1 MPKALLQDARGS
13 ITISSYREQEMHHAE
28 HEAARERADAPYRRD
43 AGAPAAGGGPDETV
57 WGMFEARAARQ
68 GGRIAVVDGAV
79 DIDYERLRAR
89 AEVIAGEL
97 AARGVAPGALV
108 GVCLGR
114 TWELVATLLGVLRA
128 GCAYVPIDP
137 AYPDERVRY
146 MIEHSRAASVV
157 VDAGTAALC
166 SAAPDRVRLDAVPD
180 RPAVSPAACSAGDLA
195 YVIYTSGSTGKPKG
209 VAIQHRSV
217 AAMTASM
224 RRLLGDEDLAGV
236 LAAASVCFDPSVMEI
251 LGTLVL
257 GGTVVLS
264 ENVLAL
270 RELPAAHRVRTAI
283 MVPSAMKALLATGPL
298 PSGLRCVVLGG
309 EVLSRSLT
317 ERLHA
322 DPCAPRVVNV
332 YGPTEATVFVTAVEA
347 GSGPITIGS
356 PVRDARAYVLDE
368 SLHPVSAGT
377 AGELALAGDQ
387 LARGYLHDDERTRQ
401 SFPTLAPDGPI
412 PEQRIYRTGDLC
424 RWTETGELEFLGRAD
439 RQVKVRGYRIEL
451 DEIEDILASMPGV
464 DEAAVVATPGEGKS
478 LLTAYAVSRQ
488 ESVTASTVRSW
499 LADRLPKYMI
509 PHHVMLPAEMPKL
522 PNGKVDR
529 LRLPAPAHHGDE
541 ATPEA
546 KAAGDGPAAS
556 RTGAG
561 ALPSPHEQRR
571 SVLLAMVRQE
581 AALLLGA
588 PGPDAVRPDEPLAAL
603 GFDSLD
609 TTELTVRLSRVLD
622 TDLPSST
629 LVEQMTPEEAV
640 DGLLAVLGRA
650 SGGEVRGRPQ
660 GVGAADR
667 LGVFQDQV
675 RSGHPPAFAAKA
687 PAWSATDRG
696 ALVQHFRSL
705 LTRSGLDPYGKVVRT
720 GSAERGVV
728 ADPGTGEE
736 HEALIWTTNLY
747 LGLNRDEEVIEE
759 ARSALGRFGTG
770 MGISAAGSG
779 QTGLHTEFEQEFAA
793 MVGKPAACL
802 FPTGFTA
809 SLGAVAGIVGDQ
821 DVVVMDQ
828 LCHASL
834 VDGARL
840 SGARVRTFR
849 HNDAADL
856 RAVLEAESSPY
867 RTTLVVLESVY
878 SMGEGTAPLRE
889 IVSAAKDSGALVLV
903 DEAHSFGLYGVRG
916 AGLCAAEDVTE
927 QVDFVLTTLSKALGS
942 IGGVVAAQEQ
952 HIALLRA
959 SARSYVF
966 QANISP
972 ADVAAALAALRRV
985 AAGDALRAR
994 LWDTAHYMRK
1004 RFSNAGYELGTG
1016 DGLIITPFF
1025 SDGEKLHAIARGLF
1039 RRGVHAAAVTYP
1051 IVERGRGRLR
1061 FICSAAHTRADV
1073 DETLQALIDAD
1084 AEAATVPLSGDDM
1097 DLREERDEESTRCD
1111 VANWADAFATYLE
1124 SVVANLPTPA
1134 PHLTVTIILPGG
1146 EEYLAVRIN
1155 EHGVSREPDDT
1166 ATTPACSLRLVDDAA
1181 TAALCSRDVGSLLES
1196 VIAGTCVLAG
1206 QTQAFVWLIGRL
1218 SDWQCST

>member
-1 MPKALLQDARGS
+1 
-13 ITISSYREQEMHHAE
+13 MHHAE
-28 HEAARERADAPYRRD
+28 HEAAHGSAGAPDRGDAR
-43 AGAPAAGGGPDETV
+43 APAAGAGPDETV
-57 WGMFEARAARQ
+57 WGLFEARAARQ
-68 GGRIAVVDGAV
+68 GSRIAVVDGAV

-89 AEVIAGEL
+89 AEAIAGEL

-128 GCAYVPIDP
+128 GCAYVPMDP
-137 AYPDERVRY
+137 AYPAERVRY
-146 MIEHSRAASVV
+146 LIEHSRAASVV
-157 VDAGTAALC
+157 VDAGTAELC
-166 SAAPDRVRLDAVPD
+166 SAAPGRVRLDAVPD
-180 RPAVSPAACSAGDLA
+180 RPAASPAACSAGDLA

-209 VAIQHRSV
+209 VAVEHRSV
-217 AAMTASM
+217 VAMAASM
-224 RRLLGDEDLAGV
+224 RRLLDDEDLTGV

-283 MVPSAMKALLATGPL
+283 MVPSAMKALLAAGPL
-298 PSGLRCVVLGG
+298 PGGLRCVVLGG
-309 EVLSRSLT
+309 EVLSRSLV
-317 ERLHA
+317 ERVHA
-322 DPCAPRVVNV
+322 DPCTPRVVNV
-332 YGPTEATVFVTAVEA
+332 YGPTEATVFITAVEA
-347 GSGPITIGS
+347 GSGPITIGT
-356 PVRDARAYVLDE
+356 PVLDARAYVLDE
-368 SLHPVSAGT
+368 ALQPVPAGT

-401 SFPTLAPDGPI
+401 SFPALAPDGPV

-439 RQVKVRGYRIEL
+439 RQVKIRGHRIEL
-451 DEIEDILASMPGV
+451 DEIEAVLASMPGV
-464 DEAAVVATPGEGKS
+464 DEAAVVATTGEGKS

-488 ESVTASTVRSW
+488 ESVTASNVRSQ
-499 LADRLPKYMI
+499 LADRLPKYMV
-509 PHHVMLPAEMPKL
+509 PHHVMLPAELPKL
-522 PNGKVDR
+522 PNGKIDR
-529 LRLPAPAHHGDE
+529 LRLPAAAHHGDE
-541 ATPEA
+541 AAPEG
-546 KAAGDGPAAS
+546 KAGGDGPAAS
-556 RTGAG
+556 RSGPG
-561 ALPSPHEQRR
+561 PLPSPHEQRR
-571 SVLLAMVRQE
+571 SVLLAMVMEE

-588 PGPDAVRPDEPLAAL
+588 PGPEAVRQDEPLAAL
-603 GFDSLD
+603 GVDSLD
-609 TTELTVRLSRVLD
+609 IAELTVRLSRRLA
-622 TDLPSST
+622 TDLPSSA
-629 LVEQMTPEEAV
+629 LVEHMTPKEAV

-650 SGGEVRGRPQ
+650 SGGGEVRGRPQ

-667 LGVFQDQV
+667 LDVFQDQV
-675 RSGHPPAFAAKA
+675 RSGYPPAFAAKA

-696 ALVQHFRSL
+696 ALVRHFRGIL
-705 LTRSGLDPYGKVVRT
+705 ARSGLDPYGKVVRT
-720 GSAERGVV
+720 GSAERGLV
-728 ADPGTGEE
+728 ADPVTGEE

-759 ARSALGRFGTG
+759 ARSALSRFGTG

-779 QTGLHTEFEQEFAA
+779 QTGLHTDFEQGFAA

-809 SLGAVAGIVGDQ
+809 SLGVVAGIVGEQ

-840 SGARVRTFR
+840 SGASVRTFR

-856 RAVLEAESSPY
+856 RAVLKAESSPY

-878 SMGEGTAPLRE
+878 SMGEGVAPLRE
-889 IVSAAKDSGALVLV
+889 IVSAAKEYGALVLV
-903 DEAHSFGLYGVRG
+903 DEAHSFGLYGARG
-916 AGLCAAEDVTE
+916 AGLCAAEGVTE

-942 IGGVVAAQEQ
+942 IGGVVAAREQ

-985 AAGDALRAR
+985 AAGDELRAR
-994 LWDTAHYMRK
+994 LWDTAYYMRK
-1004 RFSNAGYELGTG
+1004 RFSDAGYELGPG
-1016 DGLIITPFF
+1016 DGLIVTPFF
-1025 SDGEKLHAIARGLF
+1025 SDGAKLHAIARGLF

-1061 FICSAAHTRADV
+1061 FICSASHTRADV
-1073 DETLQALIDAD
+1073 DETLQALTDAE
-1084 AEAATVPLSGDDM
+1084 AEAATVPTSHGDM
-1097 DLREERDEESTRCD
+1097 DPREKRDEEPARVDAAS
-1111 VANWADAFATYLE
+1111 WADAFTAYLE
-1124 SVVANLPTPA
+1124 SVLAELPA
-1134 PHLTVTIILPGG
+1134 PEPHLMVTIALPGG
-1146 EEYLAVRIN
+1146 KEELVVRIN
-1155 EHGVSREPDDT
+1155 ENGVTREPGST
-1166 ATTPACSLRLVDDAA
+1166 AATPACSLRLVDDEA
-1181 TAALCSRDVGSLLES
+1181 TAALCSRNVESLLES
-1196 VIAGTCVLAG
+1196 VIAGTCVLTG
-1206 QTQAFVWLIGRL
+1206 HTQPFVWLIGRL
-1218 SDWQCST
+1218 SDWQSSTSGA

>member
-1 MPKALLQDARGS
+1 
-13 ITISSYREQEMHHAE
+13 MHHAE
-28 HEAARERADAPYRRD
+28 HGAARGSAGAPDRRSDAR
-43 AGAPAAGGGPDETV
+43 APAAGRGPDETV
-57 WGMFEARAARQ
+57 WGLFEARAARQ
-68 GGRIAVVDGAV
+68 GSRIAVVDGAV
-79 DIDYERLRAR
+79 DIDYARLRAR

-128 GCAYVPIDP
+128 GCAYVPMDP
-137 AYPDERVRY
+137 AYPAERVRY

-166 SAAPDRVRLDAVPD
+166 SAAPDRVHLDAVPD
-180 RPAVSPAACSAGDLA
+180 RPAASPAACSAGDLA

-209 VAIQHRSV
+209 VAVEHRSV
-217 AAMTASM
+217 VAMAASM
-224 RRLLGDEDLAGV
+224 RRLLDDEDLTGV

-283 MVPSAMKALLATGPL
+283 MVPSAMKALLAAGPL
-298 PSGLRCVVLGG
+298 PGGLRCVVLGG
-309 EVLSRSLT
+309 EVLSRSLV
-317 ERLHA
+317 ERVHA

-332 YGPTEATVFVTAVEA
+332 YGPTEATVFITAVEA
-347 GSGPITIGS
+347 GSGPITIGG
-356 PVRDARAYVLDE
+356 PVLDARAYVLDE
-368 SLHPVSAGT
+368 SLRPVPAGT

-401 SFPTLAPDGPI
+401 SFPALAPDGPV

-439 RQVKVRGYRIEL
+439 RQVKIRGHRIEL
-451 DEIEDILASMPGV
+451 DEIEAVLASMPGV
-464 DEAAVVATPGEGKS
+464 DEAAVVATTGEGKS

-488 ESVTASTVRSW
+488 ESVTASTVRSQ

-509 PHHVMLPAEMPKL
+509 PHHVMLSAELPKL

-529 LRLPAPAHHGDE
+529 LRLPAPAPAHHGDE
-541 ATPEA
+541 AAPEE
-546 KAAGDGPAAS
+546 KACGGGPAAS
-556 RTGAG
+556 RTGPG
-561 ALPSPHEQRR
+561 PLPSPHEQRP
-571 SVLLAMVRQE
+571 SVLLAMVTEE

-603 GFDSLD
+603 GVDSLD
-609 TTELTVRLSRVLD
+609 IAELTVRLSRRLV

-629 LVEQMTPEEAV
+629 LVEQMTPKEAV

-650 SGGEVRGRPQ
+650 SRGGGARGRPQ

-667 LGVFQDQV
+667 LDVFQDQV
-675 RSGHPPAFAAKA
+675 RSGYPPAFAAKV

-696 ALVQHFRSL
+696 ALVQHLRGL
-705 LTRSGLDPYGKVVRT
+705 LARSGLDPYGKVVRT

-728 ADPGTGEE
+728 ADPVTGEE
-736 HEALIWTTNLY
+736 HQSLIWTTNLY
-747 LGLNRDEEVIEE
+747 LGLNRDKEVIEE

-779 QTGLHTEFEQEFAA
+779 QTGLHTDFEQEFAA

-809 SLGAVAGIVGDQ
+809 SLGVVAGIMGDQ

-840 SGARVRTFR
+840 SGATVRTFR

-856 RAVLEAESSPY
+856 RAVLTAESSPY

-878 SMGEGTAPLRE
+878 SMGEGVAPLRE
-889 IVSAAKDSGALVLV
+889 LVSAAKESGALVLV

-916 AGLCAAEDVTE
+916 AGLCAAEGVTE

-942 IGGVVAAQEQ
+942 IGGVVAAREQ

-985 AAGDALRAR
+985 ATGDALRAR

-1004 RFSNAGYELGTG
+1004 RFSDAGYELGTG
-1016 DGLIITPFF
+1016 DGLIVTPFF
-1025 SDGEKLHAIARGLF
+1025 SDGAKLHAIARGLF
-1039 RRGVHAAAVTYP
+1039 RRGVHAAAVSYP

-1061 FICSAAHTRADV
+1061 FICSASHTRADV
-1073 DETLQALIDAD
+1073 DETLRALNDAET
-1084 AEAATVPLSGDDM
+1084 EAATVPTWHGDTEP
-1097 DLREERDEESTRCD
+1097 REERDEESIRCD
-1111 VANWADAFATYLE
+1111 VANWADALTTYLE
-1124 SVVANLPTPA
+1124 SVLVELPAPA
-1134 PHLTVTIILPGG
+1134 PHLVVTIVLPGAK
-1146 EEYLAVRIN
+1146 EDLAVRIN
-1155 EHGVSREPDDT
+1155 EHGVTREPDST
-1166 ATTPACSLRLVDDAA
+1166 VATSSCSLHLTDDEAA
-1181 TAALCSRDVGSLLES
+1181 VALCSRNVESLLES
-1196 VIAGTCVLAG
+1196 VIAGTCVLTG
-1206 QTQAFVWLIGRL
+1206 HTQPFVWLIGRL
-1218 SDWQCST
+1218 SDWQSSTSGA

>member
-1 MPKALLQDARGS
+1 
-13 ITISSYREQEMHHAE
+13 MHHAE
-28 HEAARERADAPYRRD
+28 HEAAHGR
-43 AGAPAAGGGPDETV
+43 AGAPDRWDARTPAAGGGGPDETV
-57 WGMFEARAARQ
+57 WGLFEARASRQ
-68 GGRIAVVDGAV
+68 GSRIAVVDGTV

-89 AEVIAGEL
+89 AEAIAGEL

-128 GCAYVPIDP
+128 GCAYVPMDP
-137 AYPDERVRY
+137 AYPAERVRY

-180 RPAVSPAACSAGDLA
+180 RPAASPAACSAADLA

-209 VAIQHRSV
+209 VAVEHRSV
-217 AAMTASM
+217 VAMTASM
-224 RRLLGDEDLAGV
+224 RELLGDEDLAGV

-283 MVPSAMKALLATGPL
+283 MVPSAMQALLATGPL
-298 PSGLRCVVLGG
+298 PGGLRCVVLGG
-309 EVLSRSLT
+309 EVLSRSLL
-317 ERLHA
+317 ERLHT

-356 PVRDARAYVLDE
+356 PVLNTRAYVLDE
-368 SLHPVSAGT
+368 SLQPVPAGT

-387 LARGYLHDDERTRQ
+387 LARGYLHDDERTRH
-401 SFPTLAPDGPI
+401 SFPAPAPDGPI

-439 RQVKVRGYRIEL
+439 RQVKIRGHRIEL
-451 DEIEDILASMPGV
+451 DEIEAVLASMPGV
-464 DEAAVVATPGEGKS
+464 DEAAVVATTGEGKS
-478 LLTAYAVSRQ
+478 FLTAYAVSRQ
-488 ESVTASTVRSW
+488 ESVTASTVRSR

-509 PHHVMLPAEMPKL
+509 PHHVMLPSEIPKL

-529 LRLPAPAHHGDE
+529 LRLPTPVHHGDE
-541 ATPEA
+541 AA
-546 KAAGDGPAAS
+546 AQDKAAPQEKAGGDGPAAS
-556 RTGAG
+556 RTGPG
-561 ALPSPHEQRR
+561 ALPSPHGQQR
-571 SVLLAMVRQE
+571 SVLLARVLE
-581 AALLLGA
+581 ETALLLGA

-609 TTELTVRLSRVLD
+609 IAELTVRLSRGLA

-629 LVEQMTPEEAV
+629 LVEQMTPKEAV
-640 DGLLAVLGRA
+640 EGLLAVLGRA
-650 SGGEVRGRPQ
+650 SGGGEVRARPQ

-667 LGVFQDQV
+667 LDVFQEQV
-675 RSGHPPAFAAKA
+675 RSGHPPAFAAKV

-696 ALVQHFRSL
+696 ALVQHFRRL
-705 LTRSGLDPYGKVVRT
+705 LARSGLDPYGKVVRT

-849 HNDAADL
+849 HNDATDL
-856 RAVLEAESSPY
+856 RAILEAETSPY

-878 SMGEGTAPLRE
+878 SMGEGAAPLRE
-889 IVSAAKDSGALVLV
+889 IVSAAKESGALVLV

-916 AGLCAAEDVTE
+916 AGLCAAEGVTE
-927 QVDFVLTTLSKALGS
+927 DVDFVLTTLSKALGS
-942 IGGVVAAQEQ
+942 IGGVVAAREQ
-952 HIALLRA
+952 HIDLLRA

-1004 RFSNAGYELGTG
+1004 RFSDAGYELGTG
-1016 DGLIITPFF
+1016 EGLIITPFF
-1025 SDGEKLHAIARGLF
+1025 SDGEKLHATARGLF

-1061 FICSAAHTRADV
+1061 FICSASHTRADV
-1073 DETLQALIDAD
+1073 DETLQALIEAEK
-1084 AEAATVPLSGDDM
+1084 EAAAFPTSPDAM
-1097 DLREERDEESTRCD
+1097 DLRKERDEESTRFD
-1111 VANWADAFATYLE
+1111 VTNWADAFTTYLE
-1124 SVVANLPTPA
+1124 SNLAELPAPA
-1134 PHLTVTIILPGG
+1134 PHLVVTIVLPGG
-1146 EEYLAVRIN
+1146 QEDLVVRIN
-1155 EHGVSREPDDT
+1155 EHGVTREPDNT
-1166 ATTPACSLRLVDDAA
+1166 AAMPACSLRLVDDEA
-1181 TAALCSRDVGSLLES
+1181 TAALCSRNVESLLGS
-1196 VIAGTCVLAG
+1196 VIAGSCVLAG
-1206 QTQAFVWLIGRL
+1206 HTQPFVWLIGRL
-1218 SDWQCST
+1218 SDWQSSTSGA

>member
-1 MPKALLQDARGS
+1 
-13 ITISSYREQEMHHAE
+13 MHHAE
-28 HEAARERADAPYRRD
+28 HEAARGRAGAPDCGDAPV
-43 AGAPAAGGGPDETV
+43 PAAGGGPDETV
-57 WGMFEARAARQ
+57 WELFEAQAARR
-68 GGRIAVVDGAV
+68 GSRIAVVDGAV
-79 DIDYERLRAR
+79 EIDYERLRAR
-89 AEVIAGEL
+89 AEAIAGEL
-97 AARGVAPGALV
+97 AARGVAPGELV

-128 GCAYVPIDP
+128 GCAYVPMDP
-137 AYPDERVRY
+137 AYPAERVRY
-146 MIEHSRAASVV
+146 MIEHSRAAAVV

-180 RPAVSPAACSAGDLA
+180 RPAASRAACSAGDLA

-209 VAIQHRSV
+209 VAVEHRSV
-217 AAMTASM
+217 VAMTASM

-251 LGTLVL
+251 LGTLIL
-257 GGTVVLS
+257 GGTVVLA

-270 RELPAAHRVRTAI
+270 RELPAAHLVRTAI
-283 MVPSAMKALLATGPL
+283 MVPSAMKALLAAGPL
-298 PSGLRCVVLGG
+298 PGGLRCVVLGG
-309 EVLSRSLT
+309 EVLSRSLV

-332 YGPTEATVFVTAVEA
+332 YGPTEATVFITTAEV
-347 GSGPITIGS
+347 GNGPITIGS
-356 PVRDARAYVLDE
+356 PVPDARAYVLDE
-368 SLHPVSAGT
+368 SLQPVPAGT

-387 LARGYLHDDERTRQ
+387 LARGYLHDDERTRR
-401 SFPTLAPDGPI
+401 SFPALAPDGPI
-412 PEQRIYRTGDLC
+412 PEQRIYRTGDLS

-439 RQVKVRGYRIEL
+439 RQVKIRGHRIEL
-451 DEIEDILASMPGV
+451 DEIEVQLASLPGV
-464 DEAAVVATPGEGKS
+464 DEAAVVVTTGEEGKS

-488 ESVTASTVRSW
+488 ESVTALTVRSQ
-499 LADRLPKYMI
+499 LADRLPKHMI
-509 PHHVMLPAEMPKL
+509 PHHIMLPAELPKL

-529 LRLPAPAHHGDE
+529 LRLPAPAQHGDE
-541 ATPEA
+541 ATPEGRA
-546 KAAGDGPAAS
+546 GGDGPAAS
-556 RTGAG
+556 RTGPG
-561 ALPSPHEQRR
+561 APPSPDEQRR
-571 SVLLAMVRQE
+571 SVLLAMVLEE
-581 AALLLGA
+581 ATLLLDA
-588 PGPDAVRPDEPLAAL
+588 PGPDAVRPDEPLIAQ

-609 TTELTVRLSRVLD
+609 IAELTARLSRGLA
-622 TDLPSST
+622 TDLTSST
-629 LVEQMTPEEAV
+629 LVEQMTPMEAV

-650 SGGEVRGRPQ
+650 SGGGQVCGRPRSA
-660 GVGAADR
+660 GAADR
-667 LGVFQDQV
+667 LGVFQEQV
-675 RSGHPPAFAAKA
+675 RAGYPPAFAAKV

-696 ALVQHFRSL
+696 ALVQHFRDL
-705 LTRSGLDPYGKVVRT
+705 LARSGLDPYGKVVRT
-720 GSAERGVV
+720 GSADRGVV

-747 LGLNRDEEVIEE
+747 LGLNRDAEVIEE
-759 ARSALGRFGTG
+759 ARRGLDRFGTG

-779 QTGLHTEFEQEFAA
+779 QTGLHTDFEQEFAA

-840 SGARVRTFR
+840 SGARVRTFK

-856 RAVLEAESSPY
+856 RSVLTAESSPY

-878 SMGEGTAPLRE
+878 SMGEGAAPLRE
-889 IVSAAKDSGALVLV
+889 IVSAAKESGALVLV

-916 AGLCAAEDVTE
+916 AGLCAAEGVTE
-927 QVDFVLTTLSKALGS
+927 HVDFILTTLSKALGS
-942 IGGVVAAQEQ
+942 IGGVVAAREQ

-959 SARSYVF
+959 SARSYIF

-972 ADVAAALAALRRV
+972 ADVAAALATLRRV
-985 AAGDALRAR
+985 AAGDTLRAR

-1004 RFSNAGYELGTG
+1004 RFSEAGYELGAG

-1025 SDGEKLHAIARGLF
+1025 SDGENLHAIARGLL

-1061 FICSAAHTRADV
+1061 FICSASHTRADV
-1073 DETLQALIDAD
+1073 DATLQALIEAE
-1084 AEAATVPLSGDDM
+1084 AEAATAPAPHDAM
-1097 DLREERDEESTRCD
+1097 DLREERDEESAPWD
-1111 VANWADAFATYLE
+1111 VAHWADAFTTYLE
-1124 SVVANLPTPA
+1124 SVLAELPTPA
-1134 PHLTVTIILPGG
+1134 PHLTVTIALPEDEGS
-1146 EEYLAVRIN
+1146 LVVRIN
-1155 EHGVSREPDDT
+1155 EHGVTREPDSTT
-1166 ATTPACSLRLVDDAA
+1166 ATPACSLRLIDDAA
-1181 TAALCSRDVGSLLES
+1181 TAALCSRNVGRLLES
-1196 VIAGTCVLAG
+1196 VLAGACVLSG
-1206 QTQAFVWLIGRL
+1206 DTQVFVWLIGRL
-1218 SDWQCST
+1218 SDWQSSAGGGSLPLSDGHTDTGSA

>member
-1 MPKALLQDARGS
+1 
-13 ITISSYREQEMHHAE
+13 MHHAE
-28 HEAARERADAPYRRD
+28 YEAVHGRAGDPDRRQARAH
-43 AGAPAAGGGPDETV
+43 GAGGGPDETV
-57 WGMFEARAARQ
+57 WGQFEARAARQ
-68 GGRIAVVDGAV
+68 GGRIAVVDGAA

-89 AEVIAGEL
+89 AEAIAAEL
-97 AARGVAPGALV
+97 IARGVAPGALV

-114 TWELVATLLGVLRA
+114 TWELVATLLGILRA
-128 GCAYVPIDP
+128 GCAYVPVDP
-137 AYPDERVRY
+137 AYPADRVRY
-146 MIEHSRAASVV
+146 VIENSRAASVV

-166 SAAPDRVRLDAVPD
+166 SAAPDRVRLDTVPD
-180 RPAVSPAACSAGDLA
+180 RPAASPAACSAGDLA
-195 YVIYTSGSTGKPKG
+195 YVIYTSGSTGNPKG
-209 VAIQHRSV
+209 VAVEHRSV
-217 AAMTASM
+217 VAMTASM
-224 RRLLGDEDLAGV
+224 SRLLDDEDLAGV
-236 LAAASVCFDPSVMEI
+236 LAATSVCFDPSVMEI
-251 LGTLVL
+251 LGTLIL

-264 ENVLAL
+264 ENALAL

-283 MVPSAMKALLATGPL
+283 MVPSAMKTLLAAAPL
-298 PSGLRCVVLGG
+298 PDGLRCVVLGG
-309 EVLSRSLT
+309 EALSRSLV
-317 ERLHA
+317 ERLH
-322 DPCAPRVVNV
+322 DVPCAPRVVNV
-332 YGPTEATVFVTAVEA
+332 YGPTEATVFITAVEV

-356 PVRDARAYVLDE
+356 PVPGARAYVLDE
-368 SLHPVSAGT
+368 FLQPVPAGT
-377 AGELALAGDQ
+377 AGELALAGHQ

-401 SFPTLAPDGPI
+401 SFPTLAPDGPV

-424 RWTETGELEFLGRAD
+424 RWTETGELEFLGRID
-439 RQVKVRGYRIEL
+439 RQVKIRGHRVEL
-451 DEIEDILASMPGV
+451 DEIEAVLASMPGV
-464 DEAAVVATPGEGKS
+464 NEAAVVATTGEGKN

-488 ESVTASTVRSW
+488 ESVTATTVRSQ

-509 PHHVMLPAEMPKL
+509 PHHIMLLARLPKL

-529 LRLPAPAHHGDE
+529 LGLPAPAHHGQE
-541 ATPEA
+541 AAPDG
-546 KAAGDGPAAS
+546 KAGGDALAAS
-556 RTGAG
+556 RTGPAE
-561 ALPSPHEQRR
+561 LPPTHDQQR
-571 SVLLAMVRQE
+571 SVLLAMVKEE

-588 PGPDAVRPDEPLAAL
+588 PGPDAVRPDKPLAAL

-609 TTELTVRLSRVLD
+609 IAELTARLSLGLA
-622 TDLPSST
+622 TNLPSST
-629 LVEQMTPEEAV
+629 LVEQMTPKEAV
-640 DGLLAVLGRA
+640 EGLLVALGRA
-650 SGGEVRGRPQ
+650 AGGEVRARPQ

-667 LGVFQDQV
+667 LDVFQEQV

-705 LTRSGLDPYGKVVRT
+705 LARSGLDPYGKVVRT

-728 ADPGTGEE
+728 ADLGTGEE

-747 LGLNRDEEVIEE
+747 LGLNRDVEVIEE
-759 ARSALGRFGTG
+759 ARDALGRFGTG

-779 QTGLHTEFEQEFAA
+779 QTGLHTDFEQEFAA

-809 SLGAVAGIVGDQ
+809 SLGTIAGIVGDQ

-840 SGARVRTFR
+840 SGAKVRTFR
-849 HNDAADL
+849 HNDTADL
-856 RAVLEAESSPY
+856 RAVLKAETSPY

-878 SMGEGTAPLRE
+878 SMGEGAAPLRD
-889 IVSAAKDSGALVLV
+889 IVAAAKSFGALVLV

-916 AGLCAAEDVTE
+916 AGLCAAEGVTE

-942 IGGVVAAQEQ
+942 IGGVVAAREQ

-966 QANISP
+966 QANITP
-972 ADVAAALAALRRV
+972 ADVAAALAALRKV
-985 AAGDALRAR
+985 AAGDAMRAR

-1004 RFSNAGYELGTG
+1004 RFSDAGYELGTG

-1061 FICSAAHTRADV
+1061 FICSASHTRADV
-1073 DETLQALIDAD
+1073 DETLQALIDAET
-1084 AEAATVPLSGDDM
+1084 EAATVATAHEDA
-1097 DLREERDEESTRCD
+1097 DLREVREEESTRLD
-1111 VANWADAFATYLE
+1111 VAHWAEAFTTYLE
-1124 SVVANLPTPA
+1124 SVLAELPA
-1134 PHLTVTIILPGG
+1134 PAPNLLVTIGMPSGG
-1146 EEYLAVRIN
+1146 EELVIRID
-1155 EHGVSREPDDT
+1155 EHGVARVHDIT
-1166 ATTPACSLRLVDDAA
+1166 AATPACSLRLVDDQA
-1181 TAALCSRDVGSLLES
+1181 TAALCSRNVGRLLES
-1196 VIAGTCVLAG
+1196 VVAGTCELAG
-1206 QTQAFVWLIGRL
+1206 QTQPFVWLIGRL
-1218 SDWQCST
+1218 SDWQTSTRGA

>member
-1 MPKALLQDARGS
+1 
-13 ITISSYREQEMHHAE
+13 MHHAE
-28 HEAARERADAPYRRD
+28 HEAAHSSAVAPDRGDAR
-43 AGAPAAGGGPDETV
+43 APAAGRGPDETV
-57 WGMFEARAARQ
+57 WGLFEARAARQ
-68 GGRIAVVDGAV
+68 GSRIAVVDGAV

-89 AEVIAGEL
+89 AEAIAGEL

-128 GCAYVPIDP
+128 GCAYVPMDP
-137 AYPDERVRY
+137 AYPAERVRY

-157 VDAGTAALC
+157 VDAGTAELC
-166 SAAPDRVRLDAVPD
+166 SAAPDRVPLDAVPD
-180 RPAVSPAACSAGDLA
+180 RPAASPAACSAGDLA

-209 VAIQHRSV
+209 VAVEHRSV
-217 AAMTASM
+217 VAMAASM
-224 RRLLGDEDLAGV
+224 RRLLDDEDLTGV

-283 MVPSAMKALLATGPL
+283 MVPSAMKALLAAGPL
-298 PSGLRCVVLGG
+298 PGGLRCVVLGG
-309 EVLSRSLT
+309 EVLSRSLV
-317 ERLHA
+317 ERVHA
-322 DPCAPRVVNV
+322 DPCEPRVVNV
-332 YGPTEATVFVTAVEA
+332 YGPTEATVFITAVEA

-356 PVRDARAYVLDE
+356 PVLNARAYVLDE
-368 SLHPVSAGT
+368 ALQPVPAGT

-401 SFPTLAPDGPI
+401 SFPALAPGGPV

-424 RWTETGELEFLGRAD
+424 RWTEAGELEFLGRAD
-439 RQVKVRGYRIEL
+439 RQVKIRGHRIEL
-451 DEIEDILASMPGV
+451 DEIEAVLASMPGV
-464 DEAAVVATPGEGKS
+464 DEAAVVATTGEGKN

-488 ESVTASTVRSW
+488 ESVTASTVRAQ
-499 LADRLPKYMI
+499 LADRLPKYMV
-509 PHHVMLPAEMPKL
+509 PHHVMLPAELPKL
-522 PNGKVDR
+522 PNGKIDR
-529 LRLPAPAHHGDE
+529 LRLPAVAHHGDE
-541 ATPEA
+541 AAPEG
-546 KAAGDGPAAS
+546 KACGDGPAAS
-556 RTGAG
+556 RTAG
-561 ALPSPHEQRR
+561 PLPSPHEQRR
-571 SVLLAMVRQE
+571 SVLLAMVMEE

-588 PGPDAVRPDEPLAAL
+588 PGPEAVRQDEPLAAL
-603 GFDSLD
+603 GVDSLD
-609 TTELTVRLSRVLD
+609 IAELTVRLSRRLA

-629 LVEQMTPEEAV
+629 LVEHMTPKEAA
-640 DGLLAVLGRA
+640 DGLLVVLGRA
-650 SGGEVRGRPQ
+650 SGGGEVRGRPQ

-667 LGVFQDQV
+667 LDVFQDQV
-675 RSGHPPAFAAKA
+675 RSGYPPAFAAKA

-696 ALVQHFRSL
+696 ALVRHFRGIL
-705 LTRSGLDPYGKVVRT
+705 ARSGLDPYGKVVRT
-720 GSAERGVV
+720 GSAERGLV
-728 ADPGTGEE
+728 ADPVTGEE

-759 ARSALGRFGTG
+759 ARSALSRFGTG

-779 QTGLHTEFEQEFAA
+779 QTDLHTDFEQEFAA

-809 SLGAVAGIVGDQ
+809 SLGVVAGIVGER

-840 SGARVRTFR
+840 SGASVRTFR
-849 HNDAADL
+849 HNDEADL
-856 RAVLEAESSPY
+856 RAVLKAESSPY

-878 SMGEGTAPLRE
+878 SMGEGVAPLRE
-889 IVSAAKDSGALVLV
+889 IVSAAKEYGALVLV
-903 DEAHSFGLYGVRG
+903 DEAHSFGLYGARG
-916 AGLCAAEDVTE
+916 AGLCAAEGVTE

-942 IGGVVAAQEQ
+942 IGGVVAAREQ

-994 LWDTAHYMRK
+994 LWDTASYMRK
-1004 RFSNAGYELGTG
+1004 RFSDAGYELGPG
-1016 DGLIITPFF
+1016 DGLIVTPFF
-1025 SDGEKLHAIARGLF
+1025 SDGAKLHAIARGLF
-1039 RRGVHAAAVTYP
+1039 QRGVHAAAVTYP

-1061 FICSAAHTRADV
+1061 FICSASHTRADV
-1073 DETLQALIDAD
+1073 DETLQALTDAE
-1084 AEAATVPLSGDDM
+1084 AEAATAPTSHGDM
-1097 DLREERDEESTRCD
+1097 ELREKRDEEPARVD
-1111 VANWADAFATYLE
+1111 VANWADAFTTYLE
-1124 SVVANLPTPA
+1124 SVLAELCAPA
-1134 PHLTVTIILPGG
+1134 PHLMVTIALPGG
-1146 EEYLAVRIN
+1146 KEELVVRIN
-1155 EHGVSREPDDT
+1155 EHGVTREPDST
-1166 ATTPACSLRLVDDAA
+1166 AATPACSLRLVDDEA
-1181 TAALCSRDVGSLLES
+1181 TAALCSRNVESLLES
-1196 VIAGTCVLAG
+1196 VIAGACVLTG
-1206 QTQAFVWLIGRL
+1206 HTQPFVWLIGRL
-1218 SDWQCST
+1218 SDWQSSTSGA

>member
-1 MPKALLQDARGS
+1 
-13 ITISSYREQEMHHAE
+13 MHHAE
-28 HEAARERADAPYRRD
+28 HAAAYGKAGGPDRRD
-43 AGAPAAGGGPDETV
+43 ASAPAAGGGGPDETV
-57 WGMFEARAARQ
+57 WGLFEARAARQ
-68 GGRIAVVDGAV
+68 GSRVALVDGAV
-79 DIDYERLRAR
+79 DVDYARLRAR

-97 AARGVAPGALV
+97 AARGVAPGSLV
-108 GVCLGR
+108 GVCLDR
-114 TWELVATLLGVLRA
+114 TWEMVATMLGVLRA
-128 GCAYVPIDP
+128 GCAYVPMDP
-137 AYPDERVRY
+137 AYPAERVRY
-146 MIEHSRAASVV
+146 IIEHSRVASVV

-166 SAAPDRVRLDAVPD
+166 SAAPDRVHLDAVPN
-180 RPAVSPAACSAGDLA
+180 RPATAPTACSAGDLA

-209 VAIQHRSV
+209 VAVEHRSV
-217 AAMTASM
+217 VAMAASM
-224 RRLLGDEDLAGV
+224 RRLLDDEDLAGV

-257 GGTVVLS
+257 GGTVVLA
-264 ENVLAL
+264 ENVLTL

-283 MVPSAMKALLATGPL
+283 MVPSAMRALLAAGPL
-298 PSGLRCVVLGG
+298 PGGLRCVVLGG
-309 EVLSRSLT
+309 EVLSRSLVD
-317 ERLHA
+317 RLHA
-322 DPCAPRVVNV
+322 DPRALRVVNV
-332 YGPTEATVFVTAVEA
+332 YGPTEATVFVTAAEA

-356 PVRDARAYVLDE
+356 PVPGARAYVLDE
-368 SLHPVSAGT
+368 SLQPVPPGT

-401 SFPTLAPDGPI
+401 SFPALAPDGPL

-424 RWTETGELEFLGRAD
+424 RWTQTGELEFLGRAD
-439 RQVKVRGYRIEL
+439 RQVKIRGHRIEL
-451 DEIEDILASMPGV
+451 DEIEAVLASVPGV
-464 DEAAVVATPGEGKS
+464 DEAAVVAITGEGKS
-478 LLTAYAVSRQ
+478 LLTAYAVSGQ
-488 ESVTASTVRSW
+488 ESVTASTVRSR

-509 PHHVMLPAEMPKL
+509 PHHVVLKAELPKL

-529 LRLPAPAHHGDE
+529 LRLPAPVRHGDG
-541 ATPEA
+541 AAPEG
-546 KAAGDGPAAS
+546 KAGDGPAAPP
-556 RTGAG
+556 TGRG
-561 ALPSPHEQRR
+561 ALPAPREERR
-571 SVLLAMVRQE
+571 SALLAMVMEE

-588 PGPDAVRPDEPLAAL
+588 PGPDCFRPDEPLAAL
-603 GFDSLD
+603 GLDSLD
-609 TTELTVRLSRVLD
+609 VTELTVRLSRRLA

-629 LVEQMTPEEAV
+629 LVEAMTPNEAV

-650 SGGEVRGRPQ
+650 SGGAEARGHPQ

-667 LGVFQDQV
+667 LDVFQDQV

-705 LTRSGLDPYGKVVRT
+705 LARSGLDPYGKVVRT

-728 ADPGTGEE
+728 ADPVTGEE

-759 ARSALGRFGTG
+759 ARSALRRFGTG

-779 QTGLHTEFEQEFAA
+779 QTGLHTEFEEEFAA
-793 MVGKPAACL
+793 MVGKSAACL

-809 SLGAVAGIVGDQ
+809 SLGAVAGVVGDQ

-849 HNDAADL
+849 HNDTADL
-856 RAVLEAESSPY
+856 RAVLKEESSPY

-878 SMGEGTAPLRE
+878 SMGEGAAPLRG
-889 IVSAAKDSGALVLV
+889 IVSAAKESGALVLV
-903 DEAHSFGLYGVRG
+903 DEAHSFGLYGERG
-916 AGLCAAEDVTE
+916 AGLCAAEGVTE

-942 IGGVVAAQEQ
+942 IGGVVAAREQ

-1004 RFSNAGYELGTG
+1004 RFSDAGYELGTG
-1016 DGLIITPFF
+1016 DGLIVTPFF

-1061 FICSAAHTRADV
+1061 FICSASHTRADV
-1073 DETLQALIDAD
+1073 DVTLQALIDAE
-1084 AEAATVPLSGDDM
+1084 AEAATVPTSHDDM
-1097 DLREERDEESTRCD
+1097 DLREEGGEESTRCD
-1111 VANWADAFATYLE
+1111 VAGWADAFTTYLE
-1124 SVVANLPTPA
+1124 SASAELPAPA
-1134 PHLTVTIILPGG
+1134 PHLVVTIALPG
-1146 EEYLAVRIN
+1146 EEEDLVIRIN
-1155 EHGVSREPDDT
+1155 EHGVTREPDST
-1166 ATTPACSLRLVDDAA
+1166 AATTPACSLRLVDDEA
-1181 TAALCSRDVGSLLES
+1181 TAALCSRDVGRLLES

-1206 QTQAFVWLIGRL
+1206 HTQPFVWLVGRL
-1218 SDWQCST
+1218 SDWQSSTSGA

>member
-1 MPKALLQDARGS
+1 MD
-13 ITISSYREQEMHHAE
+13 HAE
-28 HEAARERADAPYRRD
+28 HKAARGRADA
-43 AGAPAAGGGPDETV
+43 PDETV
-57 WGMFEARAARQ
+57 WGLFEARAARQ
-68 GGRIAVVDGAV
+68 GSRIAVVDGAV

-89 AEVIAGEL
+89 AEAIAGEL
-97 AARGVAPGALV
+97 TARGVAPGALV

-128 GCAYVPIDP
+128 GCAYVPMDP
-137 AYPDERVRY
+137 AYPAERVRY
-146 MIEHSRAASVV
+146 MIGHSRAASVV
-157 VDAGTAALC
+157 VDAGTAGLC

-180 RPAVSPAACSAGDLA
+180 RPAVSPPTCSAGDLA

-209 VAIQHRSV
+209 VAVEHRSV
-217 AAMTASM
+217 VAMAASM
-224 RRLLGDEDLAGV
+224 RRLLDDEDLAGV

-283 MVPSAMKALLATGPL
+283 MVPSAMKALLAAGPL
-298 PSGLRCVVLGG
+298 PGGLRCVVLGG
-309 EVLSRSLT
+309 EVLSRSLV
-317 ERLHA
+317 ERVHA

-332 YGPTEATVFVTAVEA
+332 YGPTEATVFITTVEA

-356 PVRDARAYVLDE
+356 PVPGARAYVLDE
-368 SLHPVSAGT
+368 SLQPVPAGT
-377 AGELALAGDQ
+377 AGELTLAGDQ

-401 SFPTLAPDGPI
+401 SFPALAPDGPV

-439 RQVKVRGYRIEL
+439 RQVKIRGHRIEL
-451 DEIEDILASMPGV
+451 DEIEAVLASMPGV
-464 DEAAVVATPGEGKS
+464 DEAAVVATTGEGKS
-478 LLTAYAVSRQ
+478 VLTAYAVSRQ
-488 ESVTASTVRSW
+488 ESLTASTVRSR
-499 LADRLPKYMI
+499 LADRLPGYMV

-541 ATPEA
+541 AAPEG
-546 KAAGDGPAAS
+546 KAGGDGPAAS
-556 RTGAG
+556 RTGPG

-571 SVLLAMVRQE
+571 SVLLAMVAEE

-603 GFDSLD
+603 GLDSLD
-609 TTELTVRLSRVLD
+609 IAELTVRLSRGLA

-629 LVEQMTPEEAV
+629 LVEQMTPREAV
-640 DGLLAVLGRA
+640 DVLLAVLGRA
-650 SGGEVRGRPQ
+650 SGGGEVRSRPQ

-667 LGVFQDQV
+667 LDVFQEQV
-675 RSGHPPAFAAKA
+675 RSGHPPSFAARA

-696 ALVQHFRSL
+696 ALVQHFRGL
-705 LTRSGLDPYGKVVRT
+705 LARSGLDPYGKVVRT

-747 LGLNRDEEVIEE
+747 LGLNRNEEVIGE

-856 RAVLEAESSPY
+856 RAVLKAESSPY

-878 SMGEGTAPLRE
+878 SMGEGAAPLRE
-889 IVSAAKDSGALVLV
+889 IVSAAKESGALVLV
-903 DEAHSFGLYGVRG
+903 DEAHSFGLYGVGG
-916 AGLCAAEDVTE
+916 AGLCAAEGVTE

-942 IGGVVAAQEQ
+942 IGGVVAAREQ

-1004 RFSNAGYELGTG
+1004 RFSDAGYELGTG
-1016 DGLIITPFF
+1016 EGLIITPFF

-1061 FICSAAHTRADV
+1061 FICSASHTRADV
-1073 DETLQALIDAD
+1073 DETLQALIDAE
-1084 AEAATVPLSGDDM
+1084 AEAATVPTSHDDM
-1097 DLREERDEESTRCD
+1097 DLREGGDEESSRFD
-1111 VANWADAFATYLE
+1111 VANWADALTTYLE
-1124 SVVANLPTPA
+1124 SALAELPAPA
-1134 PHLTVTIILPGG
+1134 PHLAVTIVLPG
-1146 EEYLAVRIN
+1146 EEEELVVRIN
-1155 EHGVSREPDDT
+1155 EHGVTREPDST
-1166 ATTPACSLRLVDDAA
+1166 AATPACSLRLVDDQA
-1181 TAALCSRDVGSLLES
+1181 TAALCSRNVGSLLAS

-1206 QTQAFVWLIGRL
+1206 HTQPFVWLIGRL
-1218 SDWQCST
+1218 SDWQSSTSGA

>member
-1 MPKALLQDARGS
+1 MQ
-13 ITISSYREQEMHHAE
+13 HAE
-28 HEAARERADAPYRRD
+28 HETARGRAGAPDRRD
-43 AGAPAAGGGPDETV
+43 ARAPAAGGGPDETV
-57 WGMFEARAARQ
+57 WGLFEAQAARQ
-68 GGRIAVVDGAV
+68 GSRTAVVDGAV

-89 AEVIAGEL
+89 AEAVAGEL
-97 AARGVAPGALV
+97 AARGVAPGELV

-128 GCAYVPIDP
+128 GCAYVPMDP

-146 MIEHSRAASVV
+146 LIEHSRAASVV

-180 RPAVSPAACSAGDLA
+180 RPAASPAPAACSAGDLA

-209 VAIQHRSV
+209 VAVEHRSV
-217 AAMTASM
+217 VAMTAST

-236 LAAASVCFDPSVMEI
+236 LAATSVCFDPSVMEM

-283 MVPSAMKALLATGPL
+283 MVPSAMKALLASGPL
-298 PSGLRCVVLGG
+298 PGGLRCVVLGG
-309 EVLSRSLT
+309 EVLSRSLV

-332 YGPTEATVFVTAVEA
+332 YGPTEATVFITALEA
-347 GSGPITIGS
+347 GSGPITIGG
-356 PVRDARAYVLDE
+356 PVPGARAYVLDE
-368 SLHPVSAGT
+368 SLRPVPAGT
-377 AGELALAGDQ
+377 EGELVLAGDQ
-387 LARGYLHDDERTRQ
+387 LARGYLHDEERTRQ
-401 SFPTLAPDGPI
+401 SFPALAPDGPV

-439 RQVKVRGYRIEL
+439 RQVKIRGHRIEL
-451 DEIEDILASMPGV
+451 DEIEAVLASMPGV
-464 DEAAVVATPGEGKS
+464 DEAAVAATTGEGKS

-488 ESVTASTVRSW
+488 ESVTASTVRSR

-509 PHHVMLPAEMPKL
+509 PHHVMLLAELPKL

-529 LRLPAPAHHGDE
+529 LRLPAPAPAHHGGE
-541 ATPEA
+541 AAPEG
-546 KAAGDGPAAS
+546 KAGGDGPAAS
-556 RTGAG
+556 RSGPG
-561 ALPSPHEQRR
+561 ALPSPHGQRR
-571 SVLLAMVRQE
+571 SVLLAMVMEE
-581 AALLLGA
+581 ATLLLGA
-588 PGPDAVRPDEPLAAL
+588 HGPDAVRPDEPLAAL

-609 TTELTVRLSRVLD
+609 IAELTVRLARGLA
-622 TDLPSST
+622 TDLPAST

-640 DGLLAVLGRA
+640 DGLLVALGRA
-650 SGGEVRGRPQ
+650 SGGGEVRGRPP
-660 GVGAADR
+660 GVGAGDR
-667 LGVFQDQV
+667 LDVFQDQV
-675 RSGHPPAFAAKA
+675 RSGYPPAFAAKA

-696 ALVQHFRSL
+696 ALVQHFRGIL
-705 LTRSGLDPYGKVVRT
+705 ARSGLDPYGKVVRT
-720 GSAERGVV
+720 GSAERGLV

-759 ARSALGRFGTG
+759 ARRALGRFGTG

-779 QTGLHTEFEQEFAA
+779 QTGLHTDFEQEFAA

-840 SGARVRTFR
+840 SGASVRTFR

-856 RAVLEAESSPY
+856 RAVLKAESSPY

-878 SMGEGTAPLRE
+878 SMGEGVAPLRE
-889 IVSAAKDSGALVLV
+889 IVSAAKESGALVLV
-903 DEAHSFGLYGVRG
+903 DEAHSFGLYGARG
-916 AGLCAAEDVTE
+916 AGLCAAEGVTE

-942 IGGVVAAQEQ
+942 IGGVVAAREQ

-972 ADVAAALAALRRV
+972 ADVAAALAALRKV

-1025 SDGEKLHAIARGLF
+1025 PDGEKLRVIARGLF

-1061 FICSAAHTRADV
+1061 FICSASHTRADV
-1073 DETLQALIDAD
+1073 DKTLRALIDAD
-1084 AEAATVPLSGDDM
+1084 AEAATVPTSHDDR
-1097 DLREERDEESTRCD
+1097 DLREERNEESTRFD
-1111 VANWADAFATYLE
+1111 VANWADALTTYLE
-1124 SVVANLPTPA
+1124 SALAELPA
-1134 PHLTVTIILPGG
+1134 PPPQLEVTIVRPGG
-1146 EEYLAVRIN
+1146 EEDLVLRIN
-1155 EHGVSREPDDT
+1155 EHGVTREPDST
-1166 ATTPACSLRLVDDAA
+1166 AATPACSLRLVDDEAA
-1181 TAALCSRDVGSLLES
+1181 AALCSRNVGNLLES
-1196 VIAGTCVLAG
+1196 VIAGTCVLTG
-1206 QTQAFVWLIGRL
+1206 QTQPFVWLIGRL
-1218 SDWQCST
+1218 SDWQSSTSDA

>member
-1 MPKALLQDARGS
+1 
-13 ITISSYREQEMHHAE
+13 MHHSE
-28 HEAARERADAPYRRD
+28 HEAARGRAGTQDRRD
-43 AGAPAAGGGPDETV
+43 ARAPAAGGGRDETV
-57 WGMFEARAARQ
+57 WGLFEDRAARE
-68 GGRIAVVDGAV
+68 GSRIAVVDGAV

-89 AEVIAGEL
+89 AEAIAGEL
-97 AARGVAPGALV
+97 VARGVAPGALV

-128 GCAYVPIDP
+128 GCAYVPMDP
-137 AYPDERVRY
+137 AYPAERVRY
-146 MIEHSRAASVV
+146 MIEHSGAASVV

-180 RPAVSPAACSAGDLA
+180 RPAASPAACSAGDLA
-195 YVIYTSGSTGKPKG
+195 YVIYTSGSTGEPKG
-209 VAIQHRSV
+209 VAVEHLSV
-217 AAMTASM
+217 VAMAASM
-224 RRLLGDEDLAGV
+224 RRLLGDEELAGV

-283 MVPSAMKALLATGPL
+283 MVPSAMKALLAAGPL
-298 PSGLRCVVLGG
+298 PCGLRSVVLGG
-309 EVLSRSLT
+309 EVLSRSLV
-317 ERLHA
+317 EQLHA

-332 YGPTEATVFVTAVEA
+332 YGPTEATVFITAVEA

-356 PVRDARAYVLDE
+356 PVLDARAYVLDE
-368 SLHPVSAGT
+368 SLQPVPAGT

-401 SFPTLAPDGPI
+401 RFPALAPDGPV
-412 PEQRIYRTGDLC
+412 PERRIYRTGDLC
-424 RWTETGELEFLGRAD
+424 QWTETGELEFLGRTD
-439 RQVKVRGYRIEL
+439 RQVKIRGHRIEL
-451 DEIEDILASMPGV
+451 DEIEAVLASLPEV
-464 DEAAVVATPGEGKS
+464 DEAAVVATAGEGKS
-478 LLTAYAVSRQ
+478 LLTAYAVSRP
-488 ESVTASTVRSW
+488 ESVTVSTVRSE

-509 PHHVMLPAEMPKL
+509 PHHVMLVAELPKL

-541 ATPEA
+541 AAPEGW
-546 KAAGDGPAAS
+546 AGGTGPAAS
-556 RTGAG
+556 RTGPG
-561 ALPSPHEQRR
+561 ALASPHEQRR
-571 SVLLAMVRQE
+571 SVLLAMVIE
-581 AALLLGA
+581 EVALLLRA
-588 PGPDAVRPDEPLAAL
+588 PGPDAVPPDEPLAAL

-609 TTELTVRLSRVLD
+609 IAELTVRLSRGLA

-629 LVEQMTPEEAV
+629 LVEQMTPSEAV

-650 SGGEVRGRPQ
+650 SGGGEVRGRPQ

-667 LGVFQDQV
+667 LDVFQEQV
-675 RSGHPPAFAAKA
+675 RVGYPPALAAKA

-696 ALVQHFRSL
+696 ALVQHFRGL
-705 LTRSGLDPYGKVVRT
+705 LARSGLDPYGKVVRT

-736 HEALIWTTNLY
+736 REALIWSTNLY

-759 ARSALGRFGTG
+759 ARTALGRFGTG

-779 QTGLHTEFEQEFAA
+779 QTGLHTDFEQEFAA

-809 SLGAVAGIVGDQ
+809 SLGVVAGIMGDQ

-840 SGARVRTFR
+840 SGATVRTFR

-856 RAVLEAESSPY
+856 RAVLKAESSPY
-867 RTTLVVLESVY
+867 HTTLVVLESVY
-878 SMGEGTAPLRE
+878 SMGEGAAPLRE
-889 IVSAAKDSGALVLV
+889 IVSAAKESGALVLV
-903 DEAHSFGLYGVRG
+903 DEAHSFGLYGARG
-916 AGLCAAEDVTE
+916 AGLCAAEGVTD

-942 IGGVVAAQEQ
+942 IGGVVAAREE

-985 AAGDALRAR
+985 AAGGALRAR
-994 LWDTAHYMRK
+994 LWDTADYMRE

-1061 FICSAAHTRADV
+1061 FICSASHTRADV
-1073 DETLQALIDAD
+1073 DETLLALIDAE
-1084 AEAATVPLSGDDM
+1084 AEAAAAVPTSHDARGLG
-1097 DLREERDEESTRCD
+1097 EEWGEESTPFD
-1111 VANWADAFATYLE
+1111 VASWADAFTTYLGPVLAE
-1124 SVVANLPTPA
+1124 LPGPA
-1134 PHLTVTIILPGG
+1134 PHLVVTIVLPGG
-1146 EEYLAVRIN
+1146 EEDLVFRIN
-1155 EHGVSREPDDT
+1155 DHGVTREPDST
-1166 ATTPACSLRLVDDAA
+1166 GATPACSLRLVDDEA
-1181 TAALCSRDVGSLLES
+1181 TAALCSRNVGSLLES
-1196 VIAGTCVLAG
+1196 VMAGTCALTG
-1206 QTQAFVWLIGRL
+1206 HTQPFVWLIGRL
-1218 SDWQCST
+1218 SDWQRSTSGA

>member
-1 MPKALLQDARGS
+1 MQ
-13 ITISSYREQEMHHAE
+13 HAE
-28 HEAARERADAPYRRD
+28 HETDRGRAGTPDRRNTH
-43 AGAPAAGGGPDETV
+43 APAAGGGTDETV
-57 WGMFEARAARQ
+57 WVLFEARAARQ
-68 GGRIAVVDGAV
+68 GSRIAVVDGTV
-79 DIDYERLRAR
+79 DIDYERLWAR
-89 AEVIAGEL
+89 AEAIAEEL

-128 GCAYVPIDP
+128 GCAYVPMDP
-137 AYPDERVRY
+137 AYPAERVRY

-180 RPAVSPAACSAGDLA
+180 RPAASPTVSPAVCSAGDLA

-209 VAIQHRSV
+209 VAVEHRGVV
-217 AAMTASM
+217 AMAASM
-224 RRLLGDEDLAGV
+224 HRLLDDEDLTGV
-236 LAAASVCFDPSVMEI
+236 LAAASVCFDPSVMEM

-283 MVPSAMKALLATGPL
+283 MVPSAMKALLAAGPL
-298 PSGLRCVVLGG
+298 PGGLRCVVLGG
-309 EVLSRSLT
+309 EVLSRSLV
-317 ERLHA
+317 ERVHA

-332 YGPTEATVFVTAVEA
+332 YGPTEATVFITAAEA
-347 GSGPITIGS
+347 GSGPITIGG
-356 PVRDARAYVLDE
+356 PVLKARAYVLDE
-368 SLHPVSAGT
+368 SLRPVPAGT

-387 LARGYLHDDERTRQ
+387 LARGYLHDHERTRQ
-401 SFPTLAPDGPI
+401 SFPALAPDGPV

-439 RQVKVRGYRIEL
+439 RQVKIRGHRIEL
-451 DEIEDILASMPGV
+451 DEIEAVLASMPGV
-464 DEAAVVATPGEGKS
+464 DEAAVVATTGEGKS

-488 ESVTASTVRSW
+488 ESVTASTVRSH
-499 LADRLPKYMI
+499 LADRLPKYMS
-509 PHHVMLPAEMPKL
+509 PHHVMLPAELPKL

-541 ATPEA
+541 VAPEG
-546 KAAGDGPAAS
+546 KGGGDGPVAP
-556 RTGAG
+556 RTGPG

-571 SVLLAMVRQE
+571 SVLLAMVME
-581 AALLLGA
+581 ETALLLGA
-588 PGPDAVRPDEPLAAL
+588 PGPGAVGPDEPLAAL
-603 GFDSLD
+603 GVDSLD
-609 TTELTVRLSRVLD
+609 IAELTVRLSRGLA

-629 LVEQMTPEEAV
+629 LVEQMTPQEAV

-650 SGGEVRGRPQ
+650 SGGGEVRGRPQ

-667 LGVFQDQV
+667 LGVFQDQL
-675 RSGHPPAFAAKA
+675 RSGHPPAFAAKV

-696 ALVQHFRSL
+696 ALVQHFRGL
-705 LTRSGLDPYGKVVRT
+705 LARSGLDPYGKVVRT
-720 GSAERGVV
+720 GSAERGLV
-728 ADPGTGEE
+728 ADPATGEE

-759 ARSALGRFGTG
+759 ARRALSRFGTG

-779 QTGLHTEFEQEFAA
+779 QTGLHTDFEQEFAA

-856 RAVLEAESSPY
+856 RAVLTAESSPY

-878 SMGEGTAPLRE
+878 SMGEGAAPLRE
-889 IVSAAKDSGALVLV
+889 LVSAATESGALVLV
-903 DEAHSFGLYGVRG
+903 DEAHSFGLYGARG
-916 AGLCAAEDVTE
+916 AGLCAAEGVTE

-942 IGGVVAAQEQ
+942 IGGVVAAREQ

-994 LWDTAHYMRK
+994 LWETAHYMRQ
-1004 RFSNAGYELGTG
+1004 RFSDAGYELGTG

-1025 SDGEKLHAIARGLF
+1025 SDGEKLRAITRGLF

-1061 FICSAAHTRADV
+1061 FICSASHTRADV
-1073 DETLQALIDAD
+1073 DETLRALIDAE
-1084 AEAATVPLSGDDM
+1084 AETATAPTSHGEL
-1097 DLREERDEESTRCD
+1097 DLREERDEQSTRVD
-1111 VANWADAFATYLE
+1111 VANWADALTTYLE
-1124 SVVANLPTPA
+1124 SVLAGLPAPA
-1134 PHLTVTIILPGG
+1134 PHLVVTIVLPGG
-1146 EEYLAVRIN
+1146 QEDLVVRIN
-1155 EHGVSREPDDT
+1155 EHGVTREPDST
-1166 ATTPACSLRLVDDAA
+1166 AATPACSLRLADDEA
-1181 TAALCSRDVGSLLES
+1181 TAALCSRNVESLLES
-1196 VIAGTCVLAG
+1196 VIAGTCVLTG
-1206 QTQAFVWLIGRL
+1206 HTQPFVWLIGRL
-1218 SDWQCST
+1218 SDWQSSTNGA